1 MKITISDTILS
12 GNMGDGWADQHDAAK
27 GYAEYAA
34 EKLADVV
41 REKYPDAEVETE
53 FRTQNAS
60 GCGPELSVDVETDD
74 LDQKFE
80 IENDLTDYLLNYY
93 DRVWSAW
100 CGGDGSDY
108 FEEDKK

>member
-1 MKITISDTILS
+1 MKITVSDTIMS
-12 GNMGDGWADQHDAAK
+12 SSMGEGWQHDAAT

-34 EKLADVV
+34 EKLAEVV
-41 REKYPDAEVETE
+41 REKYPDAEVKTE
-53 FRTQNAS
+53 FRT
-60 GCGPELSVDVETDD
+60 GCGPALSVDVETDD

-108 FEEDKK
+108 FEES